1 MTTTATA
8 LPLEAAHVL
17 RTVAAAADDV
27 DANRTPASS
36 HLASLAE
43 AGLLDVGID
52 ELLDG
57 DASDV
62 RPAAEVIAAL
72 AEECMPTAFGLW
84 AHRMATDYVARGTR
98 SERGEQLL
106 ADLRAGRAVGVTA
119 MASGLKALAGVGE
132 LGTTARRVDGGWE
145 IDGFIPWASNLVDD
159 AVLVVPARAETGET
173 IVAWVPLASPG
184 LEHRH
189 LTGLLALDA
198 TASGTLKFAG
208 VRVADDQILSTDL
221 TGFARA
227 FRPTFLVLQTAFCA
241 GLIRRSLAEAEA
253 ALDRGDNAVF
263 GGEVAALRTEVDAFL
278 ATWQRLAADTAS
290 AGVRELLQLRLDAS
304 GLAGRAT
311 RLEATLAGGRG
322 YQVRNGASRR
332 FREAAFLPVQSP
344 SEGQLRWE
352 LAQLS

>member
-1 MTTTATA
+1 MTAT
-8 LPLEAAHVL
+8 LPLETAQVL
-17 RTVAAAADDV
+17 RAVAASAEDV
-27 DANRTPASS
+27 DANRTPATA
-36 HLASLAE
+36 HVPALAE
-43 AGLLDVGID
+43 AGLLDVGVD
-52 ELLDG
+52 DLLAG

-98 SERGEQLL
+98 GPRSETLL

-119 MASGLKALAGVGE
+119 MAAGLKALAGVGE
-132 LGTTARRVDGGWE
+132 LATTATRTDGGWVLE
-145 IDGFIPWASNLVDD
+145 GFIPWASNLVDD
-159 AVLVVPARAETGET
+159 AVLVLPSRTDDGGT
-173 IVAWVPLASPG
+173 LVAWVPVAAQG
-184 LEHRH
+184 VGVRH
-189 LTGLLALDA
+189 LSGLLALDG
-198 TASGTLKFAG
+198 TASGSVRLDG
-208 VRVADDQILSTDL
+208 VRIDDDQVLSRDL

-241 GLIRRSLAEAEA
+241 GLVRRSLREAEA
-253 ALDRGDNAVF
+253 ALDRGDNTVF
-263 GGEVAALRTEVDAFL
+263 GGEVAALRSDVDEFL
-278 ATWQRLAADTAS
+278 STWSRLAADTGS

-304 GLAGRAT
+304 HLAGRAT

-322 YQVRNGASRR
+322 YQTSTGASRR

-352 LAQLS
+352 LSQLS